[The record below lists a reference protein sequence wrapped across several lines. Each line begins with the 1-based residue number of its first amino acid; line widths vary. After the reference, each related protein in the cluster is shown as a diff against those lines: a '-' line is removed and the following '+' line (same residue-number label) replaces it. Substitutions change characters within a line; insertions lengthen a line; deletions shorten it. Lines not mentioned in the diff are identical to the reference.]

1 MGSDVG
7 TGGVGQRNYFDH
19 VDLIDALCAGPIMMH
34 KSKVILQ
41 HVVRILTVG
50 AGVGVAVG
58 VLVGVLVGRG

>member
-1 MGSDVG
+1 
-7 TGGVGQRNYFDH
+7 
-19 VDLIDALCAGPIMMH
+19 MMH

-50 AGVGVAVG
+50 AVMRVAVG